1 MPAIKVRRFT
11 LLAADKDGSNQL
23 SLTVDKSNLGF
34 NPSQGFRKA
43 QIACNNYDAAGTF
56 AVDFRPSGS
65 DLFLPFISQ
74 EGQQADSGEDI
85 VLIGREGV
93 DPLFDALKL
102 TFSGVAA
109 TNVELYIGFI
119 NEDEQG

>member
-11 LLAADKDGSNQL
+11 LLAADKDGSSQL
-23 SLTVDKSNLGF
+23 SITVDKSNLGF

-56 AVDFRPSGS
+56 AVDFRPSGG
-65 DLFLPFISQ
+65 DFFLPFISQ
-74 EGQQADSGEDI
+74 EGQAADAGEDI
-85 VLIGREGV
+85 VLIGRDV
-93 DPLFDALKL
+93 DALFDALKI

-109 TNVELYIGFI
+109 ADVDLYIGFI

>member
-11 LLAADKDGSNQL
+11 LLAADKDAQNKL
-23 SLTVDKSNLGF
+23 TITVDKSNLGF
-34 NPSQGFRKA
+34 NPSQGYRKA
-43 QIACNNYDAAGTF
+43 QIACNEYDAAGSY
-56 AVDFRPSGS
+56 AVDFRPSGG
-65 DLFLPFISQ
+65 DFFLPFVSQ
-74 EGQQADSGEDI
+74 EGQQADAGEDI
-85 VLIGREGV
+85 VIIGRDV

-109 TNVELYIGFI
+109 ANVELYIGFI

>member
-23 SLTVDKSNLGF
+23 SITVDKSNLGF
-34 NPSQGFRKA
+34 NPSQGYRKA
-43 QIACNNYDAAGTF
+43 QIACNEYD
-56 AVDFRPSGS
+56 AVDFRPSGG
-65 DLFLPFISQ
+65 DFFLPFISQ
-74 EGQQADSGEDI
+74 EGQQADAGEDI
-85 VLIGREGV
+85 VIIGRDV

-109 TNVELYIGFI
+109 ANVELYIGFI